1 MTRTV
6 TATLAGLLL
15 LTAAAGAAEGPA
27 GSWKL
32 TIPQSPL
39 TFLIKLEEKDGK
51 WSAQYLGATLQGLKK
66 IVMGDTTVTAD
77 ALRVAFKIPGEA
89 EFHFDGKLPPDA
101 KTGKI
106 AGSLEI
112 RGNQLVLAH
121 LEPSKLKTF
130 DRFEFS
136 KETLEQSTDPA
147 VLLDAVLDL
156 ITQATEKKAK
166 PEEVRGWVDKAF
178 KPAEAYGARWQRTV
192 TTRLAQALSGNKDLA
207 PVAIEYARKAERL
220 LDPDD
225 DPSVQMETL
234 ETVAQVLA
242 KAGKADD
249 AKAVTARIAKLEER
263 DYAEYVKKAPFKP
276 EPYEGRKAKSD
287 RAVLV
292 ELFTAGA
299 LDPGVA
305 AGTAFQALGKTYKP
319 SEVILLQY
327 HLQRPNAPLEVLGNA
342 SGLDR
347 ARYYGKQFQGIPSVF
362 LNGKQGPSVAG
373 QVPAARTK
381 YGEVREAINA
391 LLEKP
396 ADAKLDLTATRK
408 DNEITIKATYSD
420 VAKTGD
426 TIRLRFILAEDRIR
440 YAGGNGLRYHHLVAR
455 AIPGGIKGFPIT
467 KKSGEQ
473 TATVNLETV
482 RTELTKFYDEVT
494 GGDPDTQRPDRLLT
508 LGNVRVVAVIQDD
521 ESNDVLQAA
530 QVEVK

>member
-6 TATLAGLLL
+6 SATLAGLLL
-15 LTAAAGAAEGPA
+15 FTTAARAAEGPA
-27 GSWKL
+27 GSWRL

-66 IVMGDTTVTAD
+66 IVMGDTTVTQD
-77 ALRVAFKIPGEA
+77 AIRVAFKIPGEA
-89 EFHFDGKLPPDA
+89 EFHFDGKLPPDP

-112 RGNQLVLAH
+112 RGSQLVLTH
-121 LEPSKLKTF
+121 LEPSKLKAF
-130 DRFEFS
+130 DKFDFG

-147 VLLDAVLDL
+147 VLLDAALDL
-156 ITQATEKKAK
+156 ITQAAEKKAK
-166 PEEVRGWVDKAF
+166 PEDVRGWADKAF

-192 TTRLAQALSGNKDLA
+192 TTRLAQALSTNKELA

-220 LDPDD
+220 LDADD
-225 DPSVQMETL
+225 DPNVQMETL
-234 ETVAQVLA
+234 ETVAQVLT

-249 AKAVTARIAKLEER
+249 AKAVTAKIAKLEER
-263 DYAEYVKKAPFKP
+263 DYAEYLKKAPFKP
-276 EPYEGRKAKSD
+276 EPFEGRKSKSD

-292 ELFTAGA
+292 ELFTGAA

-305 AGTAFQALGKTYKP
+305 AGSAFQALEKTYKP
-319 SEVILLQY
+319 KEVILLQY
-327 HLQRPNAPLEVLGNA
+327 HLLREAGPFEVLANP
-342 SGLDR
+342 SGLER
-347 ARYYGKQFQGIPSVF
+347 ARYYSKQFKGIPSMF
-362 LNGKQGPSVAG
+362 INGKAGPAVAG
-373 QVPAARTK
+373 QIPAARTK

-391 LLEKP
+391 LLETP
-396 ADAKLDLTATRK
+396 ADAKLDMAATRK
-408 DNEITIKATYSD
+408 DNETTNKATSTA

-426 TIRLRFILAEDRIR
+426 AVRLRFVLAEDRVR
-440 YAGGNGLRYHHLVAR
+440 YAGGNGMRYHHFVAR
-455 AIPGGIKGFPIT
+455 AIPGGIKGFAIT

-482 RTELTKFYDEVT
+482 RTDLVKFYDEVT
-494 GGDPDTQRPDRLLT
+494 GGDPEAGRPDRLLT
-508 LGNVRVVAVIQDD
+508 LGSVRVVALIQDD